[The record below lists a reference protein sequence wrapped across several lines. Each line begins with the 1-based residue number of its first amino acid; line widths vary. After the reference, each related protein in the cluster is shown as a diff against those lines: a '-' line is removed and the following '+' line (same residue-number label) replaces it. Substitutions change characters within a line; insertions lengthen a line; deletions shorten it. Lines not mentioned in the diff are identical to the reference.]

1 MESEMIKQEIE
12 LIIENYSN
20 NKKLTENEL
29 FLLLENVLDT
39 VISQG
44 KFENT
49 AQSFY
54 NYPNYIRIKNMVLDS
69 SLGIP
74 EILIPKIKI
83 IIPIERRVLEKEC
96 KTRIYLGVFMVFF
109 SIVCY
114 LLFQNE
120 FGATPIFFIIGLL
133 LFGLLFLF
141 SGLNSLSELKK
152 SYHT

>member
-54 NYPNYIRIKNMVLDS
+54 NYANYIRIKNMVLDS

-120 FGATPIFFIIGLL
+120 FGVTPIFFIIGLL
-133 LFGLLFLF
+133 LFGLFSLFN
-141 SGLNSLSELKK
+141 GINILNKLKK
-152 SYHT
+152 NV

>member
-1 MESEMIKQEIE
+1 MIKQEIE

-44 KFENT
+44 KFENN

-54 NYPNYIRIKNMVLDS
+54 NYANYIRIKNMVLDS

-120 FGATPIFFIIGLL
+120 FGVTPIFFIIGLL
-133 LFGLLFLF
+133 LFGLFSLFN
-141 SGLNSLSELKK
+141 GINSLSKFKK
-152 SYHT
+152 NV

>member
-1 MESEMIKQEIE
+1 MIKQEIE

-54 NYPNYIRIKNMVLDS
+54 NYANYIRIKNMVLDS

-83 IIPIERRVLEKEC
+83 IIPIERKVLEKEC
-96 KTRIYLGVFMVFF
+96 KTRIYLGVFMIIF

-120 FGATPIFFIIGLL
+120 FGVTPIFFIIGLL